1 MFKRLLAGL
10 LACALLLLCFGCGRG
25 KEAEKVTFPEGT
37 KAVIFV
43 EEQKYDPETY
53 AAAAE
58 LARIYGESV
67 QVLGL
72 GADYQTDT
80 DVISESAVA
89 AAKNPEVK
97 AMIFAGGVEGVCRA
111 ARMVR
116 EQREDMLIVCCS
128 PREGNELLSHY
139 ADMTLN
145 VDFTALADSMVQKS
159 KELGAKTFVFYTTNS
174 LLKYAYTKD
183 LRSAVETACKNEKL
197 TFKSALCVDL
207 SEEGRDSDMAKQF
220 IREDLARKEEKFGK
234 ETAFFC
240 TDPTVQGV
248 LAQEAAARGM
258 AMVGTFMP
266 SPLVLASGLNISLA
280 DHETDSAFAMEQ
292 LKTSSIQ
299 GHAATWSTSAPITM
313 LKTAFAYVASVLAD
327 GADTWVDAE
336 GLAQLAVD
344 FAGGI
349 TFEDVYD
356 GIFLLRSELVT
367 L

>member
-1 MFKRLLAGL
+1 MFKRFLAGL
-10 LACALLLLCFGCGRG
+10 LAFALVLLCFGCDRG
-25 KEAEKVTFPEGT
+25 GKVEKAVFPEGT

-43 EEQKYDPETY
+43 EDQQYDPETY

-58 LARIYGESV
+58 FARIYGENV
-67 QVLGL
+67 KVLGI
-72 GADYQTDT
+72 GADYRTNT
-80 DVISESAVA
+80 DVISESAVS
-89 AAKNPEVK
+89 AAKDPEVK
-97 AMIFAGGVEGVCRA
+97 AMIFATGVEGVCRA

-145 VDFTALADSMVQKS
+145 VDFAALADSMVQKS
-159 KELGAKTFVFYTTNS
+159 KELGAKSFVFYTTNS
-174 LLKYAYTKD
+174 MLRYAYIKD
-183 LRSAVETACKNEKL
+183 LRTAVETACKQEKL

-207 SEEGRDSDMAKQF
+207 SEEGRDSDMANQF

-234 ETAFFC
+234 ETAVFC

-258 AMVGTFMP
+258 AMVSTFMP

-280 DHETDSAFAMEQ
+280 DHETDSAYAMEQ
-292 LKTSSIQ
+292 LKAAEVQ
-299 GHAATWSTSAPITM
+299 GHAATWSVSAPIVM
-313 LKTAFAYVASVLAD
+313 LKTAFAYVTSVLAD
-327 GADTWVDAE
+327 NADTWVEAE
-336 GLAQLAVD
+336 DLAALTAD

-349 TFEDVYD
+349 TFKGVYD
-356 GIFLLRSELVT
+356 GIFLLQSDLVT